1 MTEDKNT
8 GQPDEETHVMSHEE
22 VKDYAGLTLN
32 EQGEEEGRA
41 EENSYIRVKT
51 IHLNELPWWKKIAGL
66 AVIFAP
72 RKKKEADAD
81 ETIHH
86 CLAEPPAGLSGEP
99 PGPADAA
106 AL

>member
-66 AVIFAP
+66 AVIFALIIVGLAIAGFFFLWGAVIFVAGAIFYFL
-72 RKKKEADAD
+72 KKYFFK
-81 ETIHH
+81 
-86 CLAEPPAGLSGEP
+86 
-99 PGPADAA
+99 
-106 AL
+106 

>member
-51 IHLNELPWWKKIAGL
+51 IHLLKKQPARNRRIITPGTNSFLYFIVLLKKID
-66 AVIFAP
+66 I
-72 RKKKEADAD
+72 KYN
-81 ETIHH
+81 I
-86 CLAEPPAGLSGEP
+86 
-99 PGPADAA
+99 
-106 AL
+106 